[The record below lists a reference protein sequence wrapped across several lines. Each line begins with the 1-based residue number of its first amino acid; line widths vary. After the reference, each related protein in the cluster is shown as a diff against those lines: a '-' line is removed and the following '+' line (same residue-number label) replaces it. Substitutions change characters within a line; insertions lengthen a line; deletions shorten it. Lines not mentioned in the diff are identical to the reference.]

1 MLVLSHVSDFFI
13 NLEVCGRLRR
23 FLVLPKLN
31 LLIDL
36 ENDDD
41 GLVLHFRIVINNH
54 VYVFF
59 HRANTATIEF
69 SEMLDFV
76 GFESNKL

>member
-1 MLVLSHVSDFFI
+1 MLVLSHVSDFFV
-13 NLEVCGRLRR
+13 NLEVHGRLGRS
-23 FLVLPKLN
+23 LVLAELKL
-31 LLIDL
+31 LVDL

-41 GLVLHFRIVINNH
+41 GLVLHFGVVIDNH

-59 HRANTATIEF
+59 HRADTAAVEF

-76 GFESNKL
+76 GFEGNEL